1 MSMSKTLEDLWGKP
15 YQHQFWLWCDI
26 DGHGQQWRLAISL
39 DDEQIAFPHDNF
51 DDYAEHYLKYPAR
64 EIVRPLEP
72 EDMP

>member
-1 MSMSKTLEDLWGKP
+1 MTEEQKAFE
-15 YQHQFWLWCDI
+15 
-26 DGHGQQWRLAISL
+26 QWYMAENPPSIPL

-64 EIVRPLEP
+64 EIVKPLEP

>member
-1 MSMSKTLEDLWGKP
+1 MSMKHQVK
-15 YQHQFWLWCDI
+15 YQLDVSIDAMDTAWCDI

-64 EIVRPLEP
+64 EIVKPLEP